1 VFGNGNPFDA
11 IAGVFGQSNHGRTG
25 VIGVVQSTTVSP
37 TKGVGVAGLSMG
49 DIGSELNYLNLPLA
63 TGDGTGVFGASGSSF
78 GVQGTSS
85 TGVGV
90 RGFSLQGNGVSGES
104 SSNDGVSGISDANGK
119 SGVFGFNTKDTSEQ
133 AFGVS
138 GTCNS
143 TNPTSAGVFGF
154 ADSANGVGGN
164 SNNGNGVS
172 GHSAL
177 NDGVSGISD
186 ANGKSGVFGFNTN
199 PSGAAFGVS
208 GTVNSPDGAG
218 VNGFSDLGYGGHLR
232 GGRAPLHLEP
242 ANTPGRPTTG
252 DHQRGELFVDSNG
265 DLFYC
270 KDSGTPGNWF
280 RVQLTPA

>member
-1 VFGNGNPFDA
+1 MPTEDDSFVALGPNLDTAAFRTHGANINIGADIAGNGIGVRASSDGGLALDA
-11 IAGVFGQSNHGRTG
+11 STRAGAVAAHIVNFSKMSVDVALKAEGMIGLLSTGEGNG
-25 VIGVVQSTTVSP
+25 VIG
-37 TKGVGVAGLSMG
+37 
-49 DIGSELNYLNLPLA
+49 I
-63 TGDGTGVFGASGSSF
+63 SS
-78 GVQGTSS
+78 QDD
-85 TGVGV
+85 GV
-90 RGFSLQGNGVSGES
+90 RGEALAV
-104 SSNDGVSGISDANGK
+104 GK
-119 SGVFGFNTKDTSEQ
+119 SGVFGFNTADTSEQ

-138 GTCNS
+138 GTCKS

-164 SNNGNGVS
+164 SDNGNGVS

-177 NDGVSGISD
+177 NDGVSGVSD

-199 PSGAAFGVS
+199 PSGAVFGVS
-208 GTVNSPDGAG
+208 GAVNSADGAG

-270 KDSGTPGNWF
+270 
-280 RVQLTPA
+280 RIVERPATGSEFN